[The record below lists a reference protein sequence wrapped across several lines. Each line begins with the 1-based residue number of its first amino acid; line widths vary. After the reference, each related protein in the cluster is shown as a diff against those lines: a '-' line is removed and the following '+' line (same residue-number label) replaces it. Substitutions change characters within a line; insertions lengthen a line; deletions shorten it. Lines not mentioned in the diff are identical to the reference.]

1 MPNNVTSTGSCVSQ
15 TSNRGAAIL
24 ALLALALIW
33 GYNWVQMKIAVTYA
47 PPFVFSALRITLGAV
62 CLFAL
67 LAILRKPLMPREVP
81 RTMLSGIL
89 QIAGVYG
96 FATWAL
102 VSGGAGKTSVLV
114 YIMPFWTLILAW
126 VILGERLRGLQWI
139 AIGFSVAGLLCILQP
154 SQLGGT
160 IASQALAI
168 IAGICWAGGAV
179 VTKQLRQQVSL
190 DLLSLT
196 AWQTAFAAIPL
207 LVVALITPATPI
219 QWTGPFVFALVYN
232 VIPGT
237 VIATL
242 LWLYILNE
250 LPAGVAGL
258 GILLNPVVGVLAAWI
273 QLKEVPGFTEIV
285 GMLLIAIA
293 LILNAVQALSGS
305 TKQDPETRD

>member
-1 MPNNVTSTGSCVSQ
+1 MSQ
-15 TSNRGAAIL
+15 TSKRGAAIL

-47 PPFVFSALRITLGAV
+47 PPFVFSALRVSLGAA
-62 CLFAL
+62 CLLAM
-67 LAILRKPLMPREVP
+67 LAILRKPLWPQEVP
-81 RTMLSGIL
+81 KTMASGML

-102 VSGGAGKTSVLV
+102 VSGGAGKTAVLV

-126 VILGERLRGLQWI
+126 IILGERLRGLQWV
-139 AIGFSVAGLLCILQP
+139 AIGFSVAGLICILEP
-154 SQLGGT
+154 NQLGGT
-160 IASQALAI
+160 ITSKALAI

-179 VTKQLRQQVSL
+179 VTKHLRQRVTL

-196 AWQTAFAAIPL
+196 TWQTVFAALPL
-207 LVVALITPATPI
+207 ILVALIMPAAPI
-219 QWTGPFVFALVYN
+219 QWTGPFIFALVYN

-237 VIATL
+237 AIATL
-242 LWLYILNE
+242 LWLYILDQ

-273 QLKEVPGFTEIV
+273 QLQEVPGPMEIW
-285 GMLLIAIA
+285 GMALIAVA
-293 LILNAVQALSGS
+293 LILNAVQALAHS
-305 TKQDPETRD
+305 PEKAPKDAEKG

>member
-1 MPNNVTSTGSCVSQ
+1 VSQ
-15 TSNRGAAIL
+15 TSSRGTAIL
-24 ALLALALIW
+24 ALLALSLIW

-47 PPFVFSALRITLGAV
+47 SPFVFSAMRISLGTC

-67 LAILRKPLMPREVP
+67 LAVLRKPLWPKEVP
-81 RTMLSGIL
+81 KTMVSGIL

-102 VSGGAGKTSVLV
+102 VSGGAGKTAVLV
-114 YIMPFWTLILAW
+114 YIMPFWTLIFAW
-126 VILGERLRGLQWI
+126 FLLGERLRGLQWV
-139 AIGFSVAGLLCILQP
+139 AIGFSIAGLLCILEPTQM
-154 SQLGGT
+154 GGT
-160 IASQALAI
+160 IASQVLAV
-168 IAGICWAGGAV
+168 IAGICWAMGAV

-196 AWQTAFAAIPL
+196 AWQTAFAALPL
-207 LVVALITPATPI
+207 MVVALLTPSTPI

-237 VIATL
+237 AIATL

-258 GILLNPVVGVLAAWI
+258 GILLNPVIGVLAAWI
-273 QLKEVPGFTEIV
+273 QLREVPTFVEIV
-285 GMLLIAIA
+285 GMALIALA
-293 LILNAVQALSGS
+293 LILNAVHAFIGS
-305 TKQDPETRD
+305 RKPAPVVD